1 MKALEQMNQKVS
13 RRGFLKIGTTAAGGL
28 LVGFYL
34 PAGKEAAAAQSLTA
48 SKNLNAFVHIG
59 TDDLVTFIIH
69 KPENGQGTTTSLSQ
83 LLAEELEVDWKK
95 IRWQYAPIHP
105 AYSGGGG
112 LQGTVGSQAIR
123 STYSPLRQAGAVARE
138 MLVQAAAQQWGIE
151 KAQCRAE
158 NSSVINTLT
167 NARLS
172 YGSLADA
179 ASRLAPPPSNTIKLK
194 TPAEFKI
201 VGKPTKRLDTPE
213 KITGKATFAL
223 DVRRPGMLYAV
234 VARCPVT
241 GGAVA
246 SFDATAAKAVAGVQH
261 VVQIT
266 EGIAVVADNT
276 WAAMEGRKALK
287 VQWNEGENANLS
299 SASIRETLANAIST
313 PGNVAKKTGEGEAAL
328 AAAAR
333 QIEAVYEAPYLA
345 HAPMEPF
352 TCVADVKGDSCE
364 VWVGSQL
371 PSVANGN
378 AIQASGLP
386 ASKINLHTLYMGGGF
401 GSRGGGAYVTEAVGI
416 SKAIGVPVKLTYT
429 REDDLQTDRF
439 RPSSYMKFRAGLDAT
454 GKLTTWTAR
463 VSCSSF
469 AAGGLR
475 NGVDNEGVAGIHD
488 HLYAIPNIQVEY
500 REPGLKIPTNYW
512 RSVGHSQNTFFTE
525 AFIDELADAAGKDP
539 VEFRRELLANQPRL
553 LAALNLAAEKA
564 GWGKPLPAGRA
575 MGVAAVNCFGSFNA
589 QIAEVSI
596 VQGKVRVHRVVSAV
610 DCGIAVNPAGVAQQ
624 MQSAI
629 VYGLSAALRGAI
641 TFEKGRVQQTNFHQY
656 EPLRIDEMP
665 VIETYIVP
673 STNNPGGMGEVGT
686 PAIAPA
692 VANAIFRATGKRI
705 RRMPFNLEN
714 FA

>member
-1 MKALEQMNQKVS
+1 MNPKLN
-13 RRGFLKIGTTAAGGL
+13 RRGFLKVGSAAAGGL
-28 LVGFYL
+28 LVGFYFPGRGEL
-34 PAGKEAAAAQSLTA
+34 LGQSPSSA
-48 SKNLNAFVHIG
+48 KNLNAFVHIG
-59 TDDLVTFIIH
+59 TDDWITFIIH

-83 LLAEELEVDWKK
+83 LLAEELEADWKK
-95 IRWQYAPIHP
+95 IRWEYAPIAP
-105 AYSGGGG
+105 VYASGG

-123 STYSPLRQAGAVARE
+123 STYNPLRQAGAVARE
-138 MLVQAAAQQWGIE
+138 MLIQAAAQQWGID

-158 NSSVINTLT
+158 NNTVVNGVT

-179 ASRLAPPPSNTIKLK
+179 ASRLPAPAANTLRLK
-194 TPAEFKI
+194 APAEFKV
-201 VGKPTKRLDTPE
+201 VGKPVKRLDTPA
-213 KITGKATFAL
+213 KTAGKAEFAL

-234 VARCPVT
+234 VARCPVI
-241 GGAVA
+241 GGSVA
-246 SFDATAAKAVAGVQH
+246 SFDATAAKAVPGVKH
-261 VVQIT
+261 VVQIP
-266 EGIAVVADNT
+266 EGVAVVADNT
-276 WAAMEGRKALK
+276 WAAMEGRKALT
-287 VQWNEGENANLS
+287 VQWNEGENANLNT
-299 SASIRETLANAIST
+299 AAIREILAKAIST
-313 PGNVAKKTGEGEAAL
+313 PGNVARQTGEGEAAL
-328 AAAAR
+328 AKAAK

-352 TCVADVKGDSCE
+352 TCVADVKADSCE

-386 ASKINLHTLYMGGGF
+386 AEKIKLHTLYMGGGF
-401 GSRGGGAYVTEAVGI
+401 GSRGGGAFITESVGI
-416 SKAIGVPVKLTYT
+416 SKALGVPIKLTYT

-439 RPSSYMKFRAGLDAT
+439 RPGSYMKFRAGLDAA
-454 GKLTTWTAR
+454 GKLTAWTAR

-469 AAGGLR
+469 SAQGMR
-475 NGVDNEGVAGIHD
+475 NGVDREGVAGISD
-488 HLYAIPNIQVEY
+488 ILYDVPNIQIEY
-500 REPGLKIPTNYW
+500 REPGIKIPTNYW

-525 AFIDELADAAGKDP
+525 AFIDELAAAAGKDP

-553 LAALNLAAEKA
+553 LGALNLAAEKA

-610 DCGIAVNPAGVAQQ
+610 DCGIAINPAGVAQQ
-624 MQSAI
+624 MESAI
-629 VYGLSAALRGAI
+629 VYGLSAALRGNI

-656 EPLRIDEMP
+656 EPLRMDEMP
-665 VIETYIVP
+665 VIETHIVP
-673 STNNPGGMGEVGT
+673 STSNPGGMGEVGT

-705 RRMPFNLEN
+705 RRMPFSLET
-714 FA
+714 FV

>member
-1 MKALEQMNQKVS
+1 MSAIESVKLN
-13 RRGFLKIGTTAAGGL
+13 RRGFLKISTAAAGGL

-34 PAGKEAAAAQSLTA
+34 PGKGELAAQSANTI
-48 SKNLNAFVHIG
+48 KNLNAFVHIG

-95 IRWQYAPIHP
+95 IRWEYAPINP
-105 AYSGGGG
+105 VYGAG

-123 STYSPLRQAGAVARE
+123 STYTPLRQAGAAARE
-138 MLVQAAAQQWGIE
+138 MLIQAAAQQWGID

-158 NSSVINTLT
+158 NSTVINTVT
-167 NARLS
+167 NAKLS

-179 ASRLAPPPSNTIKLK
+179 ASKLPAPAANTIQLK
-194 TPAEFKI
+194 PATAFKV

-213 KITGKATFAL
+213 KITGKAEFAL
-223 DVRRPGMLYAV
+223 DVVRPGMLYAV

-241 GGAVA
+241 GGSVA
-246 SFDATAAKAVAGVQH
+246 SFDPTAAKAVPGVKH
-261 VVQIT
+261 VVQIP
-266 EGIAVVADNT
+266 EGIAIVADNT
-276 WAAMEGRKALK
+276 WAAMEGRKALV
-287 VQWNEGENANLS
+287 VQWNEGENAALNT
-299 SASIRETLANAIST
+299 ASIREILSKAIAT
-313 PGNVAKKTGEGEAAL
+313 PGNVAKRQGEGEAAL
-328 AAAAR
+328 ATAAK

-386 ASKINLHTLYMGGGF
+386 ANKINLHTLYMGGGF
-401 GSRGGGAYVTEAVGI
+401 GSRGGGAYVTETVGI
-416 SKAIGVPVKLTYT
+416 SKALGVPIKVTYT
-429 REDDLQTDRF
+429 REDDLSTDRF
-439 RPSSYMKFRAGLDAT
+439 RPASYMRFKAGLDSS
-454 GKLTTWTAR
+454 GKVTAWTAR

-469 AAGGLR
+469 AGLQ
-475 NGVDNEGVAGIHD
+475 NGLDREGVAGISD
-488 HLYAIPNIQVEY
+488 ILYNIPNIQVEY
-500 REPGLKIPTNYW
+500 REPGIKIPTNYW

-525 AFIDELADAAGKDP
+525 CFIDELAIEAGKDP

-553 LAALNLAAEKA
+553 LGALNLAAEKA

-610 DCGIAVNPAGVAQQ
+610 DCGQAVNPAGVEQQ

-629 VYGLSAALRGAI
+629 VYGLSAALRGNI

-692 VANAIFRATGKRI
+692 VGNAIFKATGKRV
-705 RRMPFNLEN
+705 RRMPFSLET
-714 FA
+714 FV

>member
-1 MKALEQMNQKVS
+1 MSAIENMKLN
-13 RRGFLKIGTTAAGGL
+13 RRHFLKISSAAAGGL

-34 PAGKEAAAAQSLTA
+34 PGKGELAAQSA
-48 SKNLNAFVHIG
+48 NAIKNLNAFVHIG

-95 IRWQYAPIHP
+95 IRWEYAPINP
-105 AYSGGGG
+105 VYGAG

-123 STYSPLRQAGAVARE
+123 STYTPLRQAGAAARE
-138 MLVQAAAQQWGIE
+138 MLIQAAAQQWGVD

-158 NSSVINTLT
+158 NSTVINTVT
-167 NARLS
+167 NAKLS

-179 ASRLAPPPSNTIKLK
+179 ASKLPAPAANAIQLK
-194 TPAEFKI
+194 PATAFKV

-213 KITGKATFAL
+213 KITGKAEFAL
-223 DVRRPGMLYAV
+223 DVVRPGMLYAV

-241 GGAVA
+241 GGSVA
-246 SFDATAAKAVAGVQH
+246 SFDPTAAKAVPGVKH
-261 VVQIT
+261 VVQIP
-266 EGIAVVADNT
+266 EGIAIVADNT
-276 WAAMEGRKALK
+276 WAAMEGRKALV
-287 VQWNEGENANLS
+287 VQWNEGENAALNT
-299 SASIRETLANAIST
+299 ASIREILSKAIAT
-313 PGNVAKKTGEGEAAL
+313 PGNVAKRQGEGEAAL
-328 AAAAR
+328 ATAAK

-386 ASKINLHTLYMGGGF
+386 ANKINLHTLYMGGGF
-401 GSRGGGAYVTEAVGI
+401 GSRGGGAYVTETVGI
-416 SKAIGVPVKLTYT
+416 SKALGVPIKVTYT
-429 REDDLQTDRF
+429 REDDLSTDRF
-439 RPSSYMKFRAGLDAT
+439 RPASYMRFKAGMDSS
-454 GKLTTWTAR
+454 GKLTAWTAR

-469 AAGGLR
+469 AGLQ
-475 NGVDNEGVAGIHD
+475 NGLDREGVAGISD
-488 HLYAIPNIQVEY
+488 ILYNIPNIQVEY
-500 REPGLKIPTNYW
+500 REPGIKIPTNYW

-525 AFIDELADAAGKDP
+525 SFIDELAIEAGKDP

-553 LAALNLAAEKA
+553 LGALNLAAEKA
-564 GWGKPLPAGRA
+564 GWGKPLPPGRA

-610 DCGIAVNPAGVAQQ
+610 DCGQAINPAGVEQQ

-629 VYGLSAALRGAI
+629 VYGLSAALRGNI

-692 VANAIFRATGKRI
+692 VGNAIFKATGKRV
-705 RRMPFNLEN
+705 RRMPFSLET
-714 FA
+714 FV

>member
-1 MKALEQMNQKVS
+1 MKAAKLN
-13 RRGFLKIGTTAAGGL
+13 RRGFFKVSTAAAGGL
-28 LVGFYL
+28 IVGFYL
-34 PAGKEAAAAQSLTA
+34 PGKGALAAVNDAP
-48 SKNLNAFVHIG
+48 KLNAFVHIG

-95 IRWQYAPIHP
+95 IRWEYAPI
-105 AYSGGGG
+105 AQVYASGG

-123 STYSPLRQAGAVARE
+123 STYNPLRQAGAVARE
-138 MLVQAAAQQWGIE
+138 MLIQAAAQQWGVD

-158 NSSVINTLT
+158 NSTVVNTVS

-179 ASRLAPPPSNTIKLK
+179 ASKLTPPAANTIPLK
-194 TPAEFKI
+194 PVSDYKV
-201 VGKPTKRLDTPE
+201 VGKPTKRLDTPA
-213 KITGKATFAL
+213 KITGKAEFAL
-223 DVRRPGMLYAV
+223 DVVRPGMLYAV

-241 GGAVA
+241 GGSVA
-246 SFDATAAKAVAGVQH
+246 SFDPAAAKAVPGVKH
-261 VVQIT
+261 VVQIP
-266 EGIAVVADNT
+266 EGIAVVADDT
-276 WAAMEGRKALK
+276 WSAMEGRKALV
-287 VQWNEGENANLS
+287 VQWNEGENAALS
-299 SASIRETLANAIST
+299 SASIRETLANAIAT
-313 PGNVAKKTGEGEAAL
+313 PGNVATRRGEGEAAL
-328 AAAAR
+328 ATAAK
-333 QIEAVYEAPYLA
+333 QIDAVYEAPYLA

-352 TCVADVKGDSCE
+352 TCVADFKNDSCE

-371 PSVANGN
+371 PSIANNN
-378 AIQASGLP
+378 AVQASGLP

-401 GSRGGGAYVTEAVGI
+401 GSRGGGAFVTEAVGI

-429 REDDLQTDRF
+429 REDDLATDRF
-439 RPSSYMKFRAGLDAT
+439 RPASYMRFKAGLDAS
-454 GKLTTWTAR
+454 GNLTTWTAR

-469 AAGGLR
+469 AGMQ
-475 NGVDNEGVAGIHD
+475 NGIDREGVAGIND
-488 HLYAIPNIQVEY
+488 TLYNIPNVQVEY
-500 REPGLKIPTNYW
+500 REPGIKIPTNYW

-525 AFIDELADAAGKDP
+525 SFIDELAVAAGKDP

-553 LAALNLAAEKA
+553 LGALNLAAEKA

-610 DCGIAVNPAGVAQQ
+610 DCGIAVNPAGVEQQ

-629 VYGLSAALRGAI
+629 VYGLSAALRGNI

-665 VIETYIVP
+665 VVETYIVP
-673 STNNPGGMGEVGT
+673 STSNPGGMGEVGT

-692 VANAIFRATGKRI
+692 VANAIFKATGKRI
-705 RRMPFNLEN
+705 RKMPFSLET
-714 FA
+714 FV

>member
-1 MKALEQMNQKVS
+1 MSAIENVKLN
-13 RRGFLKIGTTAAGGL
+13 RRGFLKISTAAAGGL
-28 LVGFYL
+28 LVGFYM
-34 PAGKEAAAAQSLTA
+34 PGKGELAAQSANTI
-48 SKNLNAFVHIG
+48 KNLNAFVHIG

-95 IRWQYAPIHP
+95 IRWEYAPINP
-105 AYSGGGG
+105 VYGAG

-123 STYSPLRQAGAVARE
+123 STYTPLRQAGAAARE
-138 MLVQAAAQQWGIE
+138 MLIQAAAQQWGID

-158 NSSVINTLT
+158 NSTVINTVT
-167 NARLS
+167 NAKLS

-179 ASRLAPPPSNTIKLK
+179 ASKLPAPAANTIQLK
-194 TPAEFKI
+194 PATAFKV

-213 KITGKATFAL
+213 KITGKAEFAL
-223 DVRRPGMLYAV
+223 DVVRPGMLYAV

-241 GGAVA
+241 GGSVD
-246 SFDATAAKAVAGVQH
+246 SFDPTAARAVPGVKH
-261 VVQIT
+261 VVQIP
-266 EGIAVVADNT
+266 EGIAIVADNT
-276 WAAMEGRKALK
+276 WAAMEGRKALV
-287 VQWNEGENANLS
+287 VQWNEGENAALNT
-299 SASIRETLANAIST
+299 ASIREILSKAIAT
-313 PGNVAKKTGEGEAAL
+313 PGNVAKRQGEGEAAL
-328 AAAAR
+328 ATAAK

-386 ASKINLHTLYMGGGF
+386 ANKINLHTLYMGGGF
-401 GSRGGGAYVTEAVGI
+401 GSRGGGAYVTETVGI
-416 SKAIGVPVKLTYT
+416 SKALGVPIKVTYT
-429 REDDLQTDRF
+429 REDDLSTDRF
-439 RPSSYMKFRAGLDAT
+439 RPASYMRFKAGLDSS
-454 GKLTTWTAR
+454 GKLTAWTAR

-469 AAGGLR
+469 AGLQ
-475 NGVDNEGVAGIHD
+475 NGLDREGVAGISD
-488 HLYAIPNIQVEY
+488 ILYNIPNIQVEY
-500 REPGLKIPTNYW
+500 REPGIKIPTNYW

-525 AFIDELADAAGKDP
+525 SFIDELAIAAGKDP
-539 VEFRRELLANQPRL
+539 VEFRRELLADQPRL
-553 LAALNLAAEKA
+553 LGALNLAAEKA

-610 DCGIAVNPAGVAQQ
+610 DCGQAINPAGVEQQ

-629 VYGLSAALRGAI
+629 VYGLSAALRGNI

-692 VANAIFRATGKRI
+692 VGNAIFKATGKRV
-705 RRMPFNLEN
+705 RRMPFSLET
-714 FA
+714 FV

>member
-1 MKALEQMNQKVS
+1 MSTKLN
-13 RRGFLKIGTTAAGGL
+13 RRGFIKISSAAAGGL

-34 PAGKEAAAAQSLTA
+34 PGKSELAAQSSSTI
-48 SKNLNAFVHIG
+48 KNLNAFVHIG

-69 KPENGQGTTTSLSQ
+69 KPENGQGTTTSLAQ

-95 IRWQYAPIHP
+95 IRWEYAPI
-105 AYSGGGG
+105 AQVYASGG
-112 LQGTVGSQAIR
+112 LQGTVGSQAVR
-123 STYSPLRQAGAVARE
+123 STYNPLRQAGAVARE
-138 MLVQAAAQQWGIE
+138 MLIQAAAQQWGID

-158 NSSVINTLT
+158 NSTVVNTVT
-167 NARLS
+167 NAKLS

-179 ASRLAPPPSNTIKLK
+179 ASKLTPPAANTLQLK
-194 TPAEFKI
+194 PVAQYKV
-201 VGKPTKRLDTPE
+201 VGKRTKRLDTPA
-213 KITGKATFAL
+213 KITGKAEFAL
-223 DVRRPGMLYAV
+223 DVRRPGMLNAV
-234 VARCPVT
+234 VARCPVV
-241 GGAVA
+241 GGSVA
-246 SFDATAAKAVAGVQH
+246 SFDATAAKAVPGVKH
-261 VVQIT
+261 VIQIP

-276 WAAMEGRKALK
+276 WSAMEGRKALV
-287 VQWNEGENANLS
+287 VQWNEGENASLN
-299 SASIRETLANAIST
+299 SAGLRETLAQMIAS
-313 PGNVAKKTGEGEAAL
+313 PGNVATRRGEGEAAL
-328 AAAAR
+328 ATAAKV
-333 QIEAVYEAPYLA
+333 IEAVYEAPYLA

-352 TCVADVKGDSCE
+352 TCVADVKADSCE

-386 ASKINLHTLYMGGGF
+386 ADKINLHTLYMGGGF
-401 GSRGGGAYVTEAVGI
+401 GSRGGGAYVTESVGI
-416 SKAIGVPVKLTYT
+416 SKAIGVPVKVTYT
-429 REDDLQTDRF
+429 REDDLATDRF
-439 RPSSYMKFRAGLDAT
+439 RPASYMKFRAGLDSA

-469 AAGGLR
+469 AR
-475 NGVDNEGVAGIHD
+475 MQNGIDREGVAGIND
-488 HLYAIPNIQVEY
+488 TLYDIPNVQVEY
-500 REPGLKIPTNYW
+500 REPGIKIPTNYW

-525 AFIDELADAAGKDP
+525 GFIDELALAAGKDP
-539 VEFRRELLANQPRL
+539 VEFRRALLANQPRL
-553 LAALNLAAEKA
+553 LGALNLAAEKA

-610 DCGIAVNPAGVAQQ
+610 DCGIAINPAGVEQQ
-624 MQSAI
+624 MESAI
-629 VYGLSAALRGAI
+629 VYGLSAALRGNI

-673 STNNPGGMGEVGT
+673 STSNPGGMGEVGT

-692 VANAIFRATGKRI
+692 VANALFKATGKRV
-705 RRMPFNLEN
+705 RRMPFSLET
-714 FA
+714 FV